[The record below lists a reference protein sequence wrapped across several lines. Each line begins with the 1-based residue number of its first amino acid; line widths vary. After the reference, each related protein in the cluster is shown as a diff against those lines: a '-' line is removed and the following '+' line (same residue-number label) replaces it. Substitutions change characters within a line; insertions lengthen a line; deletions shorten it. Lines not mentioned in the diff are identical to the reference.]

1 MSVEDRAVIPGQ
13 LIQHGEEEA
22 AAYLW
27 LEVWGQDTR
36 CFAHQNSPL
45 GKLIKTGQTTLASL
59 QKEAL

>member
-1 MSVEDRAVIPGQ
+1 MSIEDSAVIPGQ

-27 LEVWGQDTR
+27 LEVRGEDPR

-45 GKLIKTGQTTLASL
+45 SKLK
-59 QKEAL
+59 KVKPR